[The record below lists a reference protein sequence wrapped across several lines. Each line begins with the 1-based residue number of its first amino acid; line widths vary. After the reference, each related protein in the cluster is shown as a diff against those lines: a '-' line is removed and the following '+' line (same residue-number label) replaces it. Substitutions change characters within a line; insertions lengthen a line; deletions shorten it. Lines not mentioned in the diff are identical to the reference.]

1 MKTGKILLLGS
12 ALLAA
17 ASTHAANCHG
27 LPALAAPAAAGLC
40 AGVVASG
47 LTLPR
52 GIALLLDG
60 SVLLTEM
67 VRWDAAAGRLLRF
80 TRTAGGWQKTVLARG
95 LDRPHSVA
103 VLPDGRVLVGE
114 VGRISLL
121 SLATPAQRRTVA
133 TLPLRQRHPLT
144 SFTLAGDTLYVNIG
158 SSSDNCNTQ
167 RGQPQCAEAEG
178 SNPAGSV
185 RRYRVLADGRLQN
198 LGVLARGLR
207 NSMAIAVHPASGVVL
222 QAENSRDA
230 LHLAAGL
237 PNDNALPHDELN
249 LLQAG
254 SHYGWPYCHDMQ
266 QNAPEFPRYRCRTTL
281 QPALLLPAHSAPL
294 GLAWWLGPQAPAA
307 WRGQL
312 VVGLHGYRQHGQRIV
327 AYATDSRG
335 LPQGK
340 PRTLLGPWRGQ
351 GGPAG
356 PVEIAA
362 AADGALWFADDRNGQ
377 LLRLASQPGSRK
389 AGATSR

>member
-1 MKTGKILLLGS
+1 MTKTILSG
-12 ALLAA
+12 LAA
-17 ASTHAANCHG
+17 ILALPLPVMAARCDG
-27 LPALAAPAAAGLC
+27 LPALAAPTAAGLC
-40 AGVVASG
+40 AGIAASG

-52 GIALLLDG
+52 GIALLPDG

-67 VRWDAAAGRLLRF
+67 VRWDAPAGRLLRF
-80 TRTAGGWQKTVLARG
+80 TRSGKTWQKTVLARQ

-103 VLPDGRVLVGE
+103 VLPDGRILLGE

-121 SLATPAQRRTVA
+121 DAAQPAQRRTVA
-133 TLPLRQRHPLT
+133 SLPLRQRHPLT

-158 SSSDNCNTQ
+158 SSSDNCEAQ
-167 RGQPQCAEAEG
+167 RGQALCSEAEG
-178 SNPAGSV
+178 GNPAGSV

-207 NSMAIAVHPASGVVL
+207 NSMAIAVHPGGSVL

-230 LHLAAGL
+230 QHLAAGL
-237 PNDNALPHDELN
+237 PNDNNLPHDELN

-254 SHYGWPYCHDMQ
+254 GHYGWPYCYDAQ
-266 QNAPEFPRYRCRTTL
+266 RNAPEFPRYACRSTRA
-281 QPALLLPAHSAPL
+281 PAMLLPAHSAPL

-327 AYATDSRG
+327 AYATDSQG

-340 PRTLLGPWRGQ
+340 PRTLLGPWRGK

-356 PVEIAA
+356 PVEIAQ

-377 LLRLASQPGSRK
+377 LLRLVARPAR
-389 AGATSR
+389 

>member
-1 MKTGKILLLGS
+1 MATQA
-12 ALLAA
+12 AL
-17 ASTHAANCHG
+17 AANCGG
-27 LPALAAPAAAGLC
+27 LPALDAPTAAGLC

-52 GIALLLDG
+52 GIALLPDG

-67 VRWDAAAGRLLRF
+67 VRWDAPAGRLLRF
-80 TRTAGGWQKTVLARG
+80 TRSGKTWQKTVLARQ

-103 VLPDGRVLVGE
+103 VLPNGRILLGE

-121 SLATPAQRRTVA
+121 DASRPAQRQTVA
-133 TLPLRQRHPLT
+133 SLPLRQRHPLT

-158 SSSDNCNTQ
+158 SSSDNCEAQ
-167 RGQPQCAEAEG
+167 RGQAQCSEAEG
-178 SNPAGSV
+178 GNPAGSV

-207 NSMAIAVHPASGVVL
+207 NSMAIAVHPGGSVL

-237 PNDNALPHDELN
+237 PNDNGLPHDELN

-254 SHYGWPYCHDMQ
+254 GHYGWPYCYDAQ
-266 QNAPEFPRYRCRTTL
+266 RNAPEFPRYACRTTRA
-281 QPALLLPAHSAPL
+281 PAMLLPAHSAPL
-294 GLAWWLGPQAPAA
+294 GLAWWLGPKAPAA

-340 PRTLLGPWRGQ
+340 PHTLLGPWRGK

-356 PVEIAA
+356 PVEIAQ

-377 LLRLASQPGSRK
+377 LLRLGTR
-389 AGATSR
+389 

>member
-1 MKTGKILLLGS
+1 MTKTRTLLLGAALS
-12 ALLAA
+12 ATQAA
-17 ASTHAANCHG
+17 LAANCGG
-27 LPALAAPAAAGLC
+27 LPTLDAPVAAGLC

-52 GIALLLDG
+52 GIALLPDG

-67 VRWDAAAGRLLRF
+67 VRWDAPAGRLLRF
-80 TRTAGGWQKTVLARG
+80 TRSGNGWQKTVLARQ

-103 VLPDGRVLVGE
+103 VLPGGRILLGE

-121 SLATPAQRRTVA
+121 KLAAPTQRQTVA
-133 TLPLRQRHPLT
+133 SLPLRQRHPLT

-158 SSSDNCNTQ
+158 SSSDNCETQ
-167 RGQPQCAEAEG
+167 RGQAQCSEAEG
-178 SNPAGSV
+178 GNPAGSV

-198 LGVLARGLR
+198 LGVLAHGLR
-207 NSMAIAVHPASGVVL
+207 NSMAIAVHPNGSVL
-222 QAENSRDA
+222 QAENSRDGI
-230 LHLAAGL
+230 HLPL
-237 PNDNALPHDELN
+237 QLKNDNALPHDELN

-254 SHYGWPYCHDMQ
+254 GHYGWPYCYDAQ
-266 QNAPEFPRYRCRTTL
+266 RNAPEFPRYACRTTRA
-281 QPALLLPAHSAPL
+281 PALLLPAHSAPL
-294 GLAWWLGPQAPAA
+294 GLAWWLGPKAPDA

-340 PRTLLGPWRGQ
+340 PHTLLGPWRGK

-356 PVEIAA
+356 PVEITQ

-377 LLRLASQPGSRK
+377 LLRLSPR
-389 AGATSR
+389 

>member
-1 MKTGKILLLGS
+1 MKIANTLLLGS
-12 ALLAA
+12 TLLASASHA
-17 ASTHAANCHG
+17 ASCHG
-27 LPALAAPAAAGLC
+27 LPALAAPTARGLC

-52 GIALLLDG
+52 GMAMLPDG

-67 VRWDAAAGRLLRF
+67 MRWDAAAGRLLRF
-80 TRTAGGWQKTVLARG
+80 TRKADGWQKTVLARG

-103 VLPDGRVLVGE
+103 VLPDGRVLLGE

-133 TLPLRQRHPLT
+133 TLPQRQRHPLT
-144 SFTLAGDTLYVNIG
+144 SFTLAGDTLYINIG
-158 SSSDNCNTQ
+158 SSSNNCETQ

-198 LGVLARGLR
+198 LGVFARGLR
-207 NSMAIAVHPASGVVL
+207 NSMAIAVHPNGSVL
-222 QAENSRDA
+222 QAENSRDGI
-230 LHLAAGL
+230 HLPL
-237 PNDNALPHDELN
+237 QLKNDNALPHDELN
-249 LLQAG
+249 LLQAD
-254 SHYGWPYCHDMQ
+254 SHYGWPYCYDLQ
-266 QNAPEFPRYRCRTTL
+266 QNAPEFPRYRCNST
-281 QPALLLPAHSAPL
+281 QAPALLLPAHSAPL

-327 AYATDSRG
+327 AYATDNRG

-340 PRTLLGPWRGQ
+340 PHTLLGPWRGK

-356 PVEIAA
+356 PVEIAQ

-377 LLRLASQPGSRK
+377 LLRLASQPPGSKPGR
-389 AGATSR
+389 ASR

>member
-1 MKTGKILLLGS
+1 MTKTSLC
-12 ALLAA
+12 LLAA
-17 ASTHAANCHG
+17 TLLAAQTTLAANCDG

-52 GIALLLDG
+52 GIALLPDG

-67 VRWDAAAGRLLRF
+67 VRWDAPAGRLLRF
-80 TRTAGGWQKTVLARG
+80 TRSGKTWQKTVLARQ

-103 VLPDGRVLVGE
+103 VLPDGRILLGE

-121 SLATPAQRRTVA
+121 DASRPAQRQTVA
-133 TLPLRQRHPLT
+133 SLPLRQRHPLT

-158 SSSDNCNTQ
+158 SSSDNCEAQ
-167 RGQPQCAEAEG
+167 RGQAQCSEAEG
-178 SNPAGSV
+178 GNPAGSV

-207 NSMAIAVHPASGVVL
+207 NSMAIAVHPGGSVL

-230 LHLAAGL
+230 QHLAAGL
-237 PNDNALPHDELN
+237 PNDNNLPHDELN

-254 SHYGWPYCHDMQ
+254 GHYGWPYCYDAQ
-266 QNAPEFPRYRCRTTL
+266 RNAPEFPRYACRTTRA
-281 QPALLLPAHSAPL
+281 PAMLLPAHSAPL

-312 VVGLHGYRQHGQRIV
+312 VVGLHGYRQHGQRLV
-327 AYATDSRG
+327 AYATDGKG
-335 LPQGK
+335 LPQGR
-340 PRTLLGPWRGQ
+340 PRTLLGPWRGK

-356 PVEIAA
+356 PVEIAQ

-377 LLRLASQPGSRK
+377 LLRLSARPPR
-389 AGATSR
+389 

>member
-1 MKTGKILLLGS
+1 MTKTHTLLFGV
-12 ALLAA
+12 ALLAVQ
-17 ASTHAANCHG
+17 
-27 LPALAAPAAAGLC
+27 PALAANCGALPALDAPVAAGLC

-52 GIALLLDG
+52 GIALLPDG

-67 VRWDAAAGRLLRF
+67 VRWDAPAGRLLRF
-80 TRTAGGWQKTVLARG
+80 TRSGNGWQKAVLARQ

-103 VLPDGRVLVGE
+103 VLPGGRILLGE

-121 SLATPAQRRTVA
+121 TLATPAQRQTVA
-133 TLPLRQRHPLT
+133 SLPLRQRHPLT

-158 SSSDNCNTQ
+158 SSSDNCETQ
-167 RGQPQCAEAEG
+167 RGQTQCSEAEG
-178 SNPAGSV
+178 GNPAGSV

-207 NSMAIAVHPASGVVL
+207 NSMAIAVHPGGSVL

-237 PNDNALPHDELN
+237 PNDNGLPHDELN

-254 SHYGWPYCHDMQ
+254 GHYGWPYCYDTQ
-266 QNAPEFPRYRCRTTL
+266 RNAPEFPRYACRTTRA
-281 QPALLLPAHSAPL
+281 PAMLLPAHSAPL
-294 GLAWWLGPQAPAA
+294 GLAWWLGPKAPAA

-312 VVGLHGYRQHGQRIV
+312 LVGLHGYRQHGQRIV

-340 PRTLLGPWRGQ
+340 PHTLLGPWRGK

-356 PVEIAA
+356 PVEIAQ

-377 LLRLASQPGSRK
+377 LLRLSPR
-389 AGATSR
+389 